1 MVVTLSFTG
10 FACHLASIVSVVDEP
25 RFAKLGKPL
34 IFLVWLALA
43 SALCWSE
50 TVWRDE
56 VRALSLALQ
65 GDNFADMLRQ
75 LHGEGHPALWYIL
88 LRAAYVVVGSPVVL
102 KVVALTIA
110 AAAAYLLVFRLKL
123 PLPIMLLSLFGSF
136 SIFEYAAMSRNYGIS
151 MLVIFLI
158 VLIWEKGARNGIL
171 LGLLFA
177 LLANSNVHSVV
188 LVGGFLAY
196 WFFDLILVR
205 PRSPLTE
212 YRAFAT
218 AAAIAAV
225 GIVLCFVTV
234 YPTFNDTGQNDL
246 SGKNIVLL
254 ALGALAAPSSH
265 FMEFYPNC
273 ILELVV
279 AYPLAS
285 RIFTALMSVLVYASL
300 LSLANRRPAM
310 IAAGLVLLG
319 LSLLFT
325 LVYPGGY
332 RHQALW
338 LVFMIAMTALS
349 TNFQRE
355 GVDVAGMKA
364 TGSGVKFGRLCFL
377 ILLALQVV
385 SGIEKVNRAFVAE
398 IPFSRSRD
406 FGAFIQSRPDLK
418 DAIIMADPDYL
429 VEALPYYLS
438 NRTYLPREERFG
450 AIVRYTRNARLS
462 LSLADMLQTA
472 RRLQQSEQ
480 VPVVILLSQR
490 LDQIT
495 APVSLRESYVWRL
508 SLTPEDISAF
518 QSATELVKRFGP
530 DAGSDETYD
539 AYVMK

>member
-1 MVVTLSFTG
+1 MAV
-10 FACHLASIVSVVDEP
+10 IVSVIDEP
-25 RFAKLGKPL
+25 RSAKLGKAL
-34 IFLVWLALA
+34 IFTVWLTLA

-65 GDNFADMLRQ
+65 GDNFIDMLRRM
-75 LHGEGHPALWYIL
+75 HGEGHPALWYIL

-102 KVVALTIA
+102 KVVALTVA

-123 PLPIMLLSLFGSF
+123 PLSIMLLSLFSSF

-158 VLIWEKGARNGIL
+158 VLNWERGARNGIL

-177 LLANSNVHSVV
+177 LLANTNVHSVV

-196 WFFDLILVR
+196 WFFDLLLAR
-205 PRSPLTE
+205 PRPPLTE
-212 YRAFAT
+212 YRAFAA

-225 GIVLCFVTV
+225 GVVLCFVTV

-246 SGKNIVLL
+246 SGKNFALF
-254 ALGALAAPSSH
+254 ALGALAVPSSH
-265 FMEFYPNC
+265 FMEFYPNRV
-273 ILELVV
+273 LELVV

-285 RIFTALMSVLVYASL
+285 HVFAALMSVLIYASL
-300 LSLANRRPAM
+300 LALANRRPAM

-338 LVFMIAMTALS
+338 LVFMIAITAL
-349 TNFQRE
+349 TGHTQHE
-355 GVDVAGMKA
+355 GAGGIEA
-364 TGSGVKFGRLCFL
+364 AGGIVKFGRLCFL

-385 SGIEKVNRAFVAE
+385 SGIEKVNLAFIAE
-398 IPFSRSRD
+398 IPLSRSKD
-406 FGAFIQSRPDLK
+406 FGAFMQSHPDLK
-418 DAIIMADPDYL
+418 DAVIMADPDYL
-429 VEALPYYLS
+429 VEALPYYVS
-438 NRTYLPREERFG
+438 NRTYLLREERFG

-462 LSLADMLQTA
+462 LSLADILQTA
-472 RRLQQSEQ
+472 RRLQQSEH

-518 QSATELVKRFGP
+518 QSATSLVKRFGP
-530 DAGSDETYD
+530 VAGSDETFD
-539 AYVMK
+539 AYVLK

>member
-1 MVVTLSFTG
+1 MAV
-10 FACHLASIVSVVDEP
+10 IVSAIDEP
-25 RFAKLGKPL
+25 RSAKLGKAM
-34 IFLVWLALA
+34 IFMVWLALA

-65 GDNFADMLRQ
+65 GDSFIDMLRQ
-75 LHGEGHPALWYIL
+75 MHGEGHPALWYIL

-102 KVVALTIA
+102 KVVALTVA

-123 PLPIMLLSLFGSF
+123 PLSVMLLSLFSSF
-136 SIFEYAAMSRNYGIS
+136 AIFDYAAMSRNYGIS

-158 VLIWEKGARNGIL
+158 VLSWEKGTRNGIL

-177 LLANSNVHSVV
+177 LLANTNVHSVV

-196 WFFDLILVR
+196 WFFDLVLAR
-205 PRSPLTE
+205 PRSPLTK

-225 GIVLCFVTV
+225 GIALCFATV

-246 SGKNIVLL
+246 SGENFALL
-254 ALGALAAPSSH
+254 ALRALALPSSH
-265 FMEFYPNC
+265 FMAFYPNS

-285 RIFTALMSVLVYASL
+285 HIFAALMSVLIYGSL
-300 LSLANRRPAM
+300 LALADRRPAI
-310 IAAGLVLLG
+310 IAAALVLLG

-338 LVFMIAMTALS
+338 LVFMIAIIALS
-349 TNFQRE
+349 PRSQRE
-355 GVDVAGMKA
+355 EAGVADIEAAGGIVRFA
-364 TGSGVKFGRLCFL
+364 RLCFP

-385 SGIEKVNRAFVAE
+385 SGIEKVNQAFVAE
-398 IPFSRSRD
+398 IPFSRSKD
-406 FGAFIQSRPDLK
+406 FGAFMQSRPDLK
-418 DAIIMADPDYL
+418 DAVIMADPDYL
-429 VEALPYYLS
+429 VEALPYYVS
-438 NRTYLPREERFG
+438 NRTYLLREERFG
-450 AIVRYTRNARLS
+450 AIVRYTTNARLS
-462 LSLADMLQTA
+462 LSLADILLTA
-472 RRLQQSEQ
+472 HRLQQSEH
-480 VPVVILLSQR
+480 VPVVILFSQR

-518 QSATELVKRFGP
+518 QSATSLIKRFGAT
-530 DAGSDETYD
+530 AGSDETYD
-539 AYVMK
+539 VYVMK

>member
-1 MVVTLSFTG
+1 MAV
-10 FACHLASIVSVVDEP
+10 IVSVIDEP
-25 RFAKLGKPL
+25 RSAKLGKAL
-34 IFLVWLALA
+34 IFMVWLALA

-65 GDNFADMLRQ
+65 GDNFIDMLRQ
-75 LHGEGHPALWYIL
+75 MHGEGHPALWYIL
-88 LRAAYVVVGSPVVL
+88 LRAAYIVVGSPVVL
-102 KVVALTIA
+102 KVVGLTIA
-110 AAAAYLLVFRLKL
+110 AAAAYLLVFGLKL
-123 PLPIMLLSLFGSF
+123 PLSIMLLSLFSSF
-136 SIFEYAAMSRNYGIS
+136 SIFDYAAMSRNYGIS

-158 VLIWEKGARNGIL
+158 VLSWEKGTRNGLL

-177 LLANSNVHSVV
+177 LLANTNVHSVV

-196 WFFDLILVR
+196 WFFDLILAR
-205 PRSPLTE
+205 PRPALTE
-212 YRAFAT
+212 YRGFAT

-225 GIVLCFVTV
+225 GIILCFVTV

-246 SGKNIVLL
+246 TGKNFALL

-265 FMEFYPNC
+265 FMAFYPDR
-273 ILELVV
+273 ILELVL

-285 RIFTALMSVLVYASL
+285 RIFAALMSVFIYASL
-300 LSLANRRPAM
+300 LALANRRPAM

-338 LVFMIAMTALS
+338 LVFMIAITAL
-349 TNFQRE
+349 TRHTQRE
-355 GVDVAGMKA
+355 GAGPA
-364 TGSGVKFGRLCFL
+364 GIEAAGGIVKFGRLCFL

-385 SGIEKVNRAFVAE
+385 SGIEKINQAFIAE
-398 IPFSRSRD
+398 IPLSRSKD
-406 FGAFIQSRPDLK
+406 FGAFMQSRPDLK
-418 DAIIMADPDYL
+418 DAVIMADPDYL
-429 VEALPYYLS
+429 VEALPYYVS
-438 NRTYLPREERFG
+438 NRTYLLREERFG

-462 LSLADMLQTA
+462 LSLADILQTA
-472 RRLQQSEQ
+472 HRLQQSEH

-490 LDQIT
+490 LDQIA

-518 QSATELVKRFGP
+518 QSATSLVKRFGP
-530 DAGSDETYD
+530 VGGSDETFD
-539 AYVMK
+539 AYVLK

>member
-1 MVVTLSFTG
+1 MAL
-10 FACHLASIVSVVDEP
+10 IVSVIDEP
-25 RFAKLGKPL
+25 RSAKLGKAL
-34 IFLVWLALA
+34 IFMVWLALA

-65 GDNFADMLRQ
+65 GDNFIDMLRRM
-75 LHGEGHPALWYIL
+75 HGEGHPAVWYIL
-88 LRAAYVVVGSPVVL
+88 LRAAYAVVGSPVVL
-102 KVVALTIA
+102 KIVALTIA
-110 AAAAYLLVFRLKL
+110 AIAAYLLVFRLKL
-123 PLPIMLLSLFGSF
+123 PLSIMLLALFSSF
-136 SIFEYAAMSRNYGIS
+136 SIFDYAAMSRNYGIS

-158 VLIWEKGARNGIL
+158 VRSWEKGARNGIL

-177 LLANSNVHSVV
+177 LLANTNVHSVV

-196 WFFDLILVR
+196 WFFDLILAR
-205 PRSPLTE
+205 PRPPLTA
-212 YRAFAT
+212 YRAFVT

-246 SGKNIVLL
+246 SGENFALLVLRAL
-254 ALGALAAPSSH
+254 ALTSSH
-265 FMEFYPNC
+265 FMAFYPNSV
-273 ILELVV
+273 LELVV
-279 AYPLAS
+279 AYPLAAQ
-285 RIFTALMSVLVYASL
+285 IFAALMSVLIYGSL
-300 LSLANRRPAM
+300 LALANRWPAL

-338 LVFMIAMTALS
+338 LVFMIAITALATDS
-349 TNFQRE
+349 QRD
-355 GVDVAGMKA
+355 GAGVAGIEA
-364 TGSGVKFGRLCFL
+364 AGGIVTFGRLCFL

-385 SGIEKVNRAFVAE
+385 SGIEKVHQAFIAE
-398 IPFSRSRD
+398 IPLSRSKD
-406 FGAFIQSRPDLK
+406 LGAFIQSRPDLK
-418 DAIIMADPDYL
+418 DAVIMADPDYL
-429 VEALPYYLS
+429 VEALPYYVP
-438 NRTYLPREERFG
+438 NRTYLLREERFG

-462 LSLADMLQTA
+462 LSLADILQTA
-472 RRLQQSEQ
+472 HRLQQSEH

-490 LDQIT
+490 LDQVT

-518 QSATELVKRFGP
+518 QSATSLVKRFGTV
-530 DAGSDETYD
+530 AGSDETFD
-539 AYVMK
+539 VYVLK

>member
-1 MVVTLSFTG
+1 MAV
-10 FACHLASIVSVVDEP
+10 IVSVIDEP
-25 RFAKLGKPL
+25 RSAKLGKAL
-34 IFLVWLALA
+34 IFTVWLTLA

-65 GDNFADMLRQ
+65 GDNFIDMLRQ
-75 LHGEGHPALWYIL
+75 MHGEGHPALWYIL

-102 KVVALTIA
+102 KVVALTVA

-123 PLPIMLLSLFGSF
+123 PLSIMLLSLFSSF
-136 SIFEYAAMSRNYGIS
+136 SIFDYAAMSRNYGIS

-158 VLIWEKGARNGIL
+158 VLNWEKGTRNGLL

-177 LLANSNVHSVV
+177 LLANTNVHSVV

-196 WFFDLILVR
+196 WFFGLLLAR
-205 PRSPLTE
+205 PRPPLTE

-218 AAAIAAV
+218 AAAVAAV
-225 GIVLCFVTV
+225 GVVLCFVTV

-246 SGKNIVLL
+246 SGKNFALF

-265 FMEFYPNC
+265 FMAFYPDR

-285 RIFTALMSVLVYASL
+285 RIFAALMSVLIYASL
-300 LSLANRRPAM
+300 LALANRRPAM

-332 RHQALW
+332 RHQVLW
-338 LVFMIAMTALS
+338 LVFMIAITAL
-349 TNFQRE
+349 TRHTQRE
-355 GVDVAGMKA
+355 GAGA
-364 TGSGVKFGRLCFL
+364 ASIEAAGGIVRFGRLCFL

-385 SGIEKVNRAFVAE
+385 SGIEKINQAFIAE
-398 IPFSRSRD
+398 IPLSRSKD
-406 FGAFIQSRPDLK
+406 FGAFMQSRPDLK
-418 DAIIMADPDYL
+418 DAVIIADPDYL
-429 VEALPYYLS
+429 VEALPYYVS
-438 NRTYLPREERFG
+438 NRTYLLREERFG

-462 LSLADMLQTA
+462 LSLADILQSA
-472 RRLQQSEQ
+472 RRLQQSEG
-480 VPVVILLSQR
+480 VPVIILLSQR
-490 LDQIT
+490 LDRIT

-508 SLTPEDISAF
+508 SLTPEEISAF
-518 QSATELVKRFGP
+518 QSATELVKSFGAV
-530 DAGSDETYD
+530 AGSDETYD
-539 AYVMK
+539 AYVLK

>member
-1 MVVTLSFTG
+1 M
-10 FACHLASIVSVVDEP
+10 
-25 RFAKLGKPL
+25 
-34 IFLVWLALA
+34 
-43 SALCWSE
+43 
-50 TVWRDE
+50 
-56 VRALSLALQ
+56 SLALQ

-75 LHGEGHPALWYIL
+75 MHGEGHPALWYIL

-102 KVVALTIA
+102 KVVALMIA

-123 PLPIMLLSLFGSF
+123 PLSIMLLSLFGSF

-158 VLIWEKGARNGIL
+158 VLTWEKGARNGIL
-171 LGLLFA
+171 TGLLFA
-177 LLANSNVHSVV
+177 LLANTNVHSVV

-196 WFFDLILVR
+196 WFFDLVLAR
-205 PRSPLTE
+205 PRLRLGE

-225 GIVLCFVTV
+225 GIVVCFLTV

-246 SGKNIVLL
+246 SGENFALL
-254 ALGALAAPSSH
+254 ALRALTLPSSH
-265 FMEFYPNC
+265 FTSFYPDS
-273 ILELVV
+273 ILELIV
-279 AYPLAS
+279 AYPLAF
-285 RIFTALMSVLVYASL
+285 RIFTALMSVLIYGSL
-300 LSLANRRPAM
+300 FALANRWPAM

-338 LVFMIAMTALS
+338 LVFMIAMTAL
-349 TNFQRE
+349 TTDFQRQGA
-355 GVDVAGMKA
+355 GVAAMKA
-364 TGSGVKFGRLCFL
+364 AGGGVKFGRLCFL

-398 IPFSRSRD
+398 IPFSRSKD
-406 FGAFIQSRPDLK
+406 FGAFMQSRPDLK

-438 NRTYLPREERFG
+438 NRTYLMREERFG

-462 LSLADMLQTA
+462 LSLADVLQTA
-472 RRLQQSEQ
+472 RRLQQSEH
-480 VPVVILLSQR
+480 VPVIVLLSQR
-490 LDQIT
+490 LDQIN

-508 SLTPEDISAF
+508 SLTPDEIAAF
-518 QSATELVKRFGP
+518 LSATDLVKRFGP
-530 DAGSDETYD
+530 VVGSDETYD
-539 AYVMK
+539 VYVMK

>member
-1 MVVTLSFTG
+1 MAV
-10 FACHLASIVSVVDEP
+10 IVSAIDEP
-25 RFAKLGKPL
+25 RSAKLGKAL
-34 IFLVWLALA
+34 MFTVWLTLA

-65 GDNFADMLRQ
+65 GDNFIDMLRQ
-75 LHGEGHPALWYIL
+75 MHGEGHPALWYIL

-110 AAAAYLLVFRLKL
+110 AAAVYLLIFRLKL
-123 PLPIMLLSLFGSF
+123 PLSIMLLSLFSSF

-158 VLIWEKGARNGIL
+158 VLSWERGARNGLL

-177 LLANSNVHSVV
+177 LLANTNVHSVV

-196 WFFDLILVR
+196 WFFTLLLAR
-205 PRSPLTE
+205 PKRPLNE

-218 AAAIAAV
+218 AAVIAAV
-225 GIVLCFVTV
+225 GVVLCFVTV

-246 SGKNIVLL
+246 SGKNFALL
-254 ALGALAAPSSH
+254 ALDALAVPSSH
-265 FMEFYPNC
+265 FMEFYPNRV
-273 ILELVV
+273 LELVV

-285 RIFTALMSVLVYASL
+285 HIFAALMSVLIYASL
-300 LSLANRRPAM
+300 LALANRRPAM

-338 LVFMIAMTALS
+338 LVFMIAITAL
-349 TNFQRE
+349 TGRTQHE
-355 GVDVAGMKA
+355 GAGGIEA
-364 TGSGVKFGRLCFL
+364 AGGIVKFGRLCFL

-385 SGIEKVNRAFVAE
+385 SGIEKVNQAFIAE
-398 IPFSRSRD
+398 IPLSRSKD
-406 FGAFIQSRPDLK
+406 FGAFMQSRPDLR
-418 DAIIMADPDYL
+418 DAVIMADPDYL
-429 VEALPYYLS
+429 VEALPYYVS
-438 NRTYLPREERFG
+438 NRTYLLREERFG

-462 LSLADMLQTA
+462 LSLADILQTA
-472 RRLQQSEQ
+472 RRLQQSEH

-490 LDQIT
+490 LDRIT

-518 QSATELVKRFGP
+518 QIATSLVKRFGP
-530 DAGSDETYD
+530 VAGSDETFD
-539 AYVMK
+539 AYVLK

>member
-1 MVVTLSFTG
+1 MAL
-10 FACHLASIVSVVDEP
+10 IVSVVDEP

-88 LRAAYVVVGSPVVL
+88 LRTAYVVVGSPVAL
-102 KVVALTIA
+102 KAVALVIA

-151 MLVIFLI
+151 MLLIFLI
-158 VLIWEKGARNGIL
+158 VLTWEKGARNGLSI
-171 LGLLFA
+171 GLLFA
-177 LLANSNVHSVV
+177 LLANTNVHSVV

-196 WFFDLILVR
+196 WFFDLVLVR
-205 PRSPLTE
+205 PRPPLRE
-212 YRAFAT
+212 YRALAT
-218 AAAIAAV
+218 AAAVAAV
-225 GIVLCFVTV
+225 GIVLCFLTV

-246 SGKNIVLL
+246 SGENFAVL
-254 ALGALAAPSSH
+254 ALRALALPSSH
-265 FMEFYPNC
+265 FMSFYPDS
-273 ILELVV
+273 ILELMM
-279 AYPLAS
+279 AYPLAF
-285 RIFTALMSVLVYASL
+285 RIFAALMSVLIYGSL
-300 LSLANRRPAM
+300 FALANRRPAM
-310 IAAGLVLLG
+310 IAAGLVLVG

-338 LVFMIAMTALS
+338 LVFMTAMTAS
-349 TNFQRE
+349 TTPFQRV
-355 GVDVAGMKA
+355 GADVAAIKA
-364 TGSGVKFGRLCFL
+364 AGGGVKFGRLCFL
-377 ILLALQVV
+377 VLLALQVV
-385 SGIEKVNRAFVAE
+385 SGIEKVNRTFVAE
-398 IPFSRSRD
+398 IPFSRSKD

-429 VEALPYYLS
+429 VEALPYYVS
-438 NRTYLPREERFG
+438 NRTYLLREERFG

-462 LSLADMLQTA
+462 LSFADILQAA
-472 RRLQQSEQ
+472 RRLQQGEQ

-490 LDQIT
+490 LDQIA

-518 QSATELVKRFGP
+518 QNATEFVKRFGP
-530 DAGSDETYD
+530 AAGSDETYD
-539 AYVMK
+539 VYVMK

>member
-1 MVVTLSFTG
+1 M
-10 FACHLASIVSVVDEP
+10 ASIVSVVDES
-25 RFAKLGKPL
+25 RFGQLGKAL

-65 GDNFADMLRQ
+65 GDHFADMLRQ
-75 LHGEGHPALWYIL
+75 MHGEGHPAIWYIL

-123 PLPIMLLSLFGSF
+123 PLSIMLLSLFGSF
-136 SIFEYAAMSRNYGIS
+136 SVFEYAAMSRNYGIS
-151 MLVIFLI
+151 MLIIFLI
-158 VLIWEKGARNGIL
+158 VLTWQKGARKGL
-171 LGLLFA
+171 LSGLLFA
-177 LLANSNVHSVV
+177 LLANTNVHSVV
-188 LVGGFLAY
+188 LVGGFLTY
-196 WFFDLILVR
+196 WFFDLVLAR
-205 PRSPLTE
+205 PRPSSRA
-212 YRAFAT
+212 YRDFAI
-218 AAAIAAV
+218 AGASAAV
-225 GIVLCFVTV
+225 GVVLCFLTV

-246 SGKNIVLL
+246 SGENFALL
-254 ALGALAAPSSH
+254 ALRALALASSH
-265 FMEFYPNC
+265 FLSFYPDG
-273 ILELVV
+273 ILGLMV
-279 AYPLAS
+279 ADPLAF
-285 RIFTALMSVLVYASL
+285 RIFTALMSVLIYGSL
-300 LSLANRRPAM
+300 LGLANRRPAM
-310 IAAGLVLLG
+310 IAAALVLLG

-338 LVFMIAMTALS
+338 LVFMIAMTAL
-349 TNFQRE
+349 TTDIQHD
-355 GVDVAGMKA
+355 GAGVAGA
-364 TGSGVKFGRLCFL
+364 TAASRIVKVGRLCFM

-385 SGIEKVNRAFVAE
+385 SAVEKVNRTFVAE
-398 IPFSRSRD
+398 IPFSRSKD

-429 VEALPYYLS
+429 VEALPYYVS
-438 NRTYLPREERFG
+438 NRTYLLREERFG
-450 AIVRYTRNARLS
+450 AIVRYTRSARLS
-462 LSLADMLQTA
+462 LSLADILQSA
-472 RRLQQSEQ
+472 RGLQQSEK

-530 DAGSDETYD
+530 AAGSDETYD
-539 AYVMK
+539 AYILK

>member
-1 MVVTLSFTG
+1 MAL
-10 FACHLASIVSVVDEP
+10 IVSVIDEP
-25 RFAKLGKPL
+25 RSAKLGKAL
-34 IFLVWLALA
+34 IFMVWLALA

-65 GDNFADMLRQ
+65 GDNFIDMLRQ
-75 LHGEGHPALWYIL
+75 MHGEGHPAVWYIL
-88 LRAAYVVVGSPVVL
+88 LRAAYAVVGSPVVL
-102 KVVALTIA
+102 KIVALTIA
-110 AAAAYLLVFRLKL
+110 ATGAYLLVFRLKL
-123 PLPIMLLSLFGSF
+123 PLSIMLLALFSSF
-136 SIFEYAAMSRNYGIS
+136 SIFDYAAMSRNYGIS

-158 VLIWEKGARNGIL
+158 VLSWEKGARNGIL

-177 LLANSNVHSVV
+177 LLANTNVHSVV

-196 WFFDLILVR
+196 WFFDLILARSR
-205 PRSPLTE
+205 PPLTA
-212 YRAFAT
+212 YRAFVT

-246 SGKNIVLL
+246 SGENFALLVLRAL
-254 ALGALAAPSSH
+254 ALTSSH
-265 FMEFYPNC
+265 FMAFYPNS

-279 AYPLAS
+279 AYPLAAQ
-285 RIFTALMSVLVYASL
+285 IFAVLMSVLIYGSL
-300 LSLANRRPAM
+300 LALANRWPAL

-338 LVFMIAMTALS
+338 LVFMIAITALATDS
-349 TNFQRE
+349 QRD
-355 GVDVAGMKA
+355 GAGVAGIEAAGGIA
-364 TGSGVKFGRLCFL
+364 TFGRLCFL

-385 SGIEKVNRAFVAE
+385 SGIEKVHQAFIAE
-398 IPFSRSRD
+398 IPLSRSKD
-406 FGAFIQSRPDLK
+406 LGAFIQSRPDLK
-418 DAIIMADPDYL
+418 DAVIMADPDYL
-429 VEALPYYLS
+429 VEALPYYVP
-438 NRTYLPREERFG
+438 NRTYLLREERFG
-450 AIVRYTRNARLS
+450 AIVRYTRNARLL
-462 LSLADMLQTA
+462 LSLADILRTA
-472 RRLQQSEQ
+472 HRLQQSEH

-518 QSATELVKRFGP
+518 QSATSLVKRFGTV
-530 DAGSDETYD
+530 AGSDETFD
-539 AYVMK
+539 VYVLK

>member
-1 MVVTLSFTG
+1 M
-10 FACHLASIVSVVDEP
+10 ASIVSVVDEP
-25 RFAKLGKPL
+25 RFAKFGKPL

-102 KVVALTIA
+102 KVVALVVA
-110 AAAAYLLVFRLKL
+110 GAAAYLLVFRLKL

-151 MLVIFLI
+151 MLVTFLI
-158 VLIWEKGARNGIL
+158 VLIWEKGARNGLWI
-171 LGLLFA
+171 GLLFA
-177 LLANSNVHSVV
+177 LLANTNVHSVV

-196 WFFDLILVR
+196 WFYDLVLAR
-205 PRSPLTE
+205 PRPPLRE
-212 YRAFAT
+212 YRGFAT
-218 AAAIAAV
+218 AAAIAAI
-225 GIVLCFVTV
+225 GIVACFLTV

-246 SGKNIVLL
+246 SGENFALL
-254 ALGALAAPSSH
+254 ALRALALPSSH
-265 FMEFYPNC
+265 FMSFYPDS
-273 ILELVV
+273 ILELMV
-279 AYPLAS
+279 AYPLAF
-285 RIFTALMSVLVYASL
+285 RIFAALMSVLIYGSL
-300 LSLANRRPAM
+300 FALANRRTAM
-310 IAAGLVLLG
+310 IAAALVLLG

-349 TNFQRE
+349 TKFQGE
-355 GVDVAGMKA
+355 GAGVARMKA
-364 TGSGVKFGRLCFL
+364 AGGGVKFGRLCFL

-398 IPFSRSRD
+398 IPFSRSKD
-406 FGAFIQSRPDLK
+406 FGAFMQSRPDLM

-429 VEALPYYLS
+429 VEALPYYVS

-495 APVSLRESYVWRL
+495 APVSLRESYVWQL
-508 SLTPEDISAF
+508 SLTPEDIFAF

-530 DAGSDETYD
+530 TAGSDETYD
-539 AYVMK
+539 AYVLK